1 MTDEVGTPSLSVK
14 GVRRFYEDHFD
25 VADLEARFGRLPSA
39 FTFRRWV
46 RARGVPSDRRPDDF
60 ASSTGQV
67 PRARKINSMVLAIIK
82 FWALK
87 YHTKPKQFKNAY
99 FRKAKDDVERY
110 AKGEALELHDFQD
123 VELDAPKGVI
133 KMCSRRIF
141 DMEVERAKGSQ
152 AFKEAWGLAAVRQ
165 RYRGGGWS
173 QEPTRFL
180 EIVQLD
186 DTPFPVFAVD
196 PVRGVPCGVPTVTIA
211 LCIFTRVIVGW
222 DISYDPPSHVTFM
235 RTLLHTAVPKIV
247 PEPFAKITEL
257 GDLHGKVVGVLLVD
271 HAKHLSARAAQD
283 AGGEIGTAVRWA
295 GSKQPTHKGCVERCL
310 KTLQDMICAEL
321 KGGTGT
327 SPHAGVRLRPGQA
340 RRRDDRGVPPGL
352 RRSRRRLPH
361 HWPHRARRPRAI
373 GRLAGAEGIH
383 GLDTVGDIDVFE
395 RAICNVDWP
404 SFRGQGAEIGGLMYG
419 TDGTD
424 DEFPSPTR
432 TSSSISAW
440 PAASPQTP
448 RSGPS
453 PTSRSSGIRA
463 TSDTPGS
470 STSSTGNM
478 SRSPAR
484 AAATPPASRTGCTCA
499 SSSGPR
505 TRRRNS
511 TPTMTWRPCARN
523 TPSGSHAS
531 CQRPP
536 PQTATPPRA

>member
-1 MTDEVGTPSLSVK
+1 MGSFSRLKHRHFTHHGVTYTFMGISPNGRAMFTDGAGAMLEVADPDTGMPVWPTEAQARDLMAERKLILRSNPLVDNTRALARKEELSRDDLVNAKTKQQSDDEKPKRRDPWYTLREETLHMTDEVGTPSLSVK

-327 SPHAGVRLRPGQA
+327 SP
-340 RRRDDRGVPPGL
+340 
-352 RRSRRRLPH
+352 S
-361 HWPHRARRPRAI
+361 
-373 GRLAGAEGIH
+373 
-383 GLDTVGDIDVFE
+383 
-395 RAICNVDWP
+395 C
-404 SFRGQGAEIGGLMYG
+404 
-419 TDGTD
+419 
-424 DEFPSPTR
+424 
-432 TSSSISAW
+432 
-440 PAASPQTP
+440 
-448 RSGPS
+448 
-453 PTSRSSGIRA
+453 
-463 TSDTPGS
+463 GS
-470 STSSTGNM
+470 STTTRPS
-478 SRSPAR
+478 
-484 AAATPPASRTGCTCA
+484 TPP
-499 SSSGPR
+499 
-505 TRRRNS
+505 
-511 TPTMTWRPCARN
+511 
-523 TPSGSHAS
+523 
-531 CQRPP
+531 
-536 PQTATPPRA
+536 